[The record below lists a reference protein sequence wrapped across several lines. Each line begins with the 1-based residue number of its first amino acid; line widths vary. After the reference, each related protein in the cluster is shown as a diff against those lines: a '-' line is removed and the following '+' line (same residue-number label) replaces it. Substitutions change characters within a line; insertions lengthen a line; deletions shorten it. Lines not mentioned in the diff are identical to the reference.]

1 MTEINLAYYYVQDSL
16 VTIILFGIFGMLATL
31 SGLLLYLIGTARR

>member
-16 VTIILFGIFGMLATL
+16 VTIILFGIFGMLATVL
-31 SGLLLYLIGTARR
+31 VALAWFVRD